1 MKNSWI
7 VIEIETQGA
16 MVEIVSA
23 ILGEYGCSG
32 TVIETVDLDTF
43 DIPDGDLEPESI
55 YVLEAYFPH
64 MSEVD
69 RLRNELEE
77 AFSSMPVLQAGLP
90 RILESRTVP
99 IEAWSETWKQNFS
112 TFRVGERLVVKPS
125 WESNPARGEQAV
137 IEIDPGM
144 AFGTGT
150 HGTTRLCLEVIAEL
164 FEAAIPPANMLDVG
178 TGSGILA
185 LGAAALGCRSVV
197 ANDIDPVAC
206 QVARENLQRNGY
218 QDQIA
223 ISERP
228 LERLPGAFDL
238 IVANILAEEN
248 VRLKHELYNHM
259 KPHGWLVL
267 SGILREKE
275 GYVKAGFADLP
286 LVFSP
291 SRYQDDWVCLVAR
304 RQE

>member
-1 MKNSWI
+1 M
-7 VIEIETQGA
+7 IEIETQGA

-32 TVIETVDLDTF
+32 TVIENVDLDTF
-43 DIPDGDLEPESI
+43 DIPDGDLEPEKT

-64 MSEVD
+64 VAGGD
-69 RLRNELEE
+69 RLRLELAE
-77 AFSSMPVLQAGLP
+77 AFSGTPVLQAVLP
-90 RILESRTVP
+90 RILGSRTVP
-99 IEAWSETWKQNFS
+99 MEAWSETWKQNFS
-112 TFRVGERLVVKPS
+112 TFRIGEKLVVRPS
-125 WESNPARGEQAV
+125 WEPHAARDEQAV

-150 HGTTRLCLEVIAEL
+150 HGTTRLCLEVVAEL
-164 FEAAIPPANMLDVG
+164 FEAPIPPGNMLDVG

-185 LGAAALGCRSVV
+185 LGAAALGCQSVV

-206 QVARENLQRNGY
+206 QVARENVQRNGY
-218 QDQIA
+218 QGQIA
-223 ISERP
+223 ISEQP
-228 LERLPGAFDL
+228 IERLPGEFDL

-248 VRLKHELYNHM
+248 VRLKQEFYKHL

-275 GYVKAGFADLP
+275 EYVKAGFADLP
-286 LVFSP
+286 LTFSR